1 MHSYTCARRLQAAAT
16 ARADTDR
23 FPQGVN
29 RCSKRWCT
37 ALAGSYF
44 NKRKAAEMRLFSSTK
59 VSHL

>member
-1 MHSYTCARRLQAAAT
+1 MHSCTYTRRLQAAAT
-16 ARADTDR
+16 ARADADR

-37 ALAGSYF
+37 ALAGRYL
-44 NKRKAAEMRLFSSTK
+44 NKQKAAEMRLFSSTK